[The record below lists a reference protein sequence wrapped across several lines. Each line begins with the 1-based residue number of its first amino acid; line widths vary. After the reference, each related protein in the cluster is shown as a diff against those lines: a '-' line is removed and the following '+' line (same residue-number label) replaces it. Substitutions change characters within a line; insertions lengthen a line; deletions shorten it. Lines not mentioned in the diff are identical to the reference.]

1 MTVNTLDSEKSS
13 LLHGPWIVACSYCNW
28 TSLDVNLK
36 FEKAINF
43 YSQISKLRG
52 KDATSSPAKPPGHDG
67 LTKDEPG
74 PVDSESSSDPDAI
87 FASLKSF
94 YKSQLSA
101 STGNNPLLTPAGELN
116 YNSPSSLARLMSL
129 YAGIGSY
136 GKKSNAKNHGMRE
149 SANRAE
155 GLRLIDPLA
164 DGDTVQ
170 KLRTQGWSGTTS
182 VAQQAE
188 QTQPTRFIDELL
200 PVPTPL
206 RTKRGKRCANCRHI
220 LVKPESKVQS
230 TRFRIKLVA
239 VNYIP
244 KISLEALR
252 SPQQP
257 VINLTSLVP
266 YQANQFLLTLRNAIF
281 DRVHVTLAT
290 PTRTPGPYGH
300 KVTILCPEF
309 DLGPN
314 LDIWEEAL
322 KDNPRSDSHS
332 QSAKLEKSPTMDYSS
347 SRTGGESRV
356 AEAGKVWEK
365 GRDWTTVV
373 LEVVCTGISGKGEEG
388 NEDDSEQKRGLEE
401 DEDVLEIPIFVR
413 LEWMGDVGVDENT
426 SSLETTTLSG
436 GRTMT
441 KRELAYWVVIGVGRV
456 ASTSTF

>member
-28 TSLDVNLK
+28 TSLDVDLK

-43 YSQISKLRG
+43 NAQIPKMRG
-52 KDATSSPAKPPGHDG
+52 KCGPTTIAKWPNYDG
-67 LTKDEPG
+67 LTKDEPTSM
-74 PVDSESSSDPDAI
+74 DSEASSDPDAI

-101 STGNNPLLTPAGELN
+101 STGNNPLLTPAGELS

-136 GKKSNAKNHGMRE
+136 GKKSNAKNQEMRE
-149 SANRAE
+149 SANQGE
-155 GLRLIDPLA
+155 GLCLTDPLA
-164 DGDTVQ
+164 DSAAVQ

-182 VAQQAE
+182 IAQQAE

-244 KISLEALR
+244 KFTLEALR

-257 VINLTSLVP
+257 AIDLTSLVP
-266 YQANQFLLTLRNAIF
+266 YRANQFLLTMRNAIF

-290 PTRTPGPYGH
+290 PARTPGPHGH

-322 KDNPRSDSHS
+322 KDNPRSDPHA
-332 QSAKLEKSPTMDYSS
+332 QSSSKLGNPPPATDSP

-356 AEAGKVWEK
+356 AEAGKVWDK

-373 LEVVCTGISGKGEEG
+373 LEVVCAAITQKGEEG
-388 NEDDSEQKRGLEE
+388 NDDGEQQLKRGLEE
-401 DEDVLEIPIFVR
+401 DEDVLEIPVFVR
-413 LEWMGDVGVDENT
+413 LEWMGDLGVDENT
-426 SSLETTTLSG
+426 NSLETTISG
-436 GRTMT
+436 GRTLT
-441 KRELAYWVVIGVGRV
+441 KRELAYWVVLGVGRI
-456 ASTSTF
+456 ATE

>member
-13 LLHGPWIVACSYCNW
+13 LLHGPWIVVCGYCNW
-28 TSLDVNLK
+28 TSLDVGLK

-43 YSQISKLRG
+43 YGQIPKLKG
-52 KDATSSPAKPPGHDG
+52 KGAPPSTTKLLGHDG
-67 LTKDEPG
+67 VTKDQPG
-74 PVDSESSSDPDAI
+74 PGDSELSSDPDAV

-136 GKKSNAKNHGMRE
+136 GKKNNAKNQEMRE

-155 GLRLIDPLA
+155 GLRLVDPLA
-164 DGDTVQ
+164 DRDAVQ
-170 KLRTQGWSGTTS
+170 KLRTQAWSGTTS
-182 VAQQAE
+182 IAQQAE
-188 QTQPTRFIDELL
+188 QTLPTRFLDELL
-200 PVPTPL
+200 PVPTLL

-244 KISLEALR
+244 KFSLEALR

-257 VINLTSLVP
+257 AIDLTSLVP
-266 YQANQFLLTLRNAIF
+266 YQANQFLLTMRNAIY
-281 DRVHVTLAT
+281 DHVHVTLAT
-290 PTRTPGPYGH
+290 PTRTPGPHGH

-322 KDNPRSDSHS
+322 KDNGRSDPHVA
-332 QSAKLEKSPTMDYSS
+332 QSSSKLENIPAMDS
-347 SRTGGESRV
+347 SRASGESRV

-373 LEVVCTGISGKGEEG
+373 LEVVCTAISGKGKG
-388 NEDDSEQKRGLEE
+388 DDDDQQQKRGLEE
-401 DEDVLEIPIFVR
+401 DEDLLEIPIFVR
-413 LEWMGDVGVDENT
+413 LEWMGDLGVDEAA
-426 SSLETTTLSG
+426 SSVDTTLSK
-436 GRTMT
+436 GRTLT

-456 ASTSTF
+456 ST

>member
-28 TSLDVNLK
+28 TSLDVGLK

-43 YSQISKLRG
+43 YGQIPKMRG
-52 KDATSSPAKPPGHDG
+52 KGAPPSTAKSPEHDS

-74 PVDSESSSDPDAI
+74 SMDSEASSDPDAI

-101 STGNNPLLTPAGELN
+101 STGNNPLLTPGGELN

-136 GKKSNAKNHGMRE
+136 GKKSNTKTQEMRE

-155 GLRLIDPLA
+155 GLRLTDPLA
-164 DGDTVQ
+164 DSNAIQ

-182 VAQQAE
+182 IAQQAE

-257 VINLTSLVP
+257 AIDLTSLVP
-266 YQANQFLLTLRNAIF
+266 HRANQFLLTMRNAIF
-281 DRVHVTLAT
+281 DQVHVTLAT
-290 PTRTPGPYGH
+290 PARTPGPHGH
-300 KVTILCPEF
+300 KVTILCPDF

-322 KDNPRSDSHS
+322 KDNPRSDPHARSS
-332 QSAKLEKSPTMDYSS
+332 SKSGNPPATDSS
-347 SRTGGESRV
+347 SRAGGESRV
-356 AEAGKVWEK
+356 AEAGKVWET

-373 LEVVCTGISGKGEEG
+373 LEVVCSAITEKGEG
-388 NEDDSEQKRGLEE
+388 GDVDDEERKRGLEE

-413 LEWMGDVGVDENT
+413 LEWMGDLSVDENT
-426 SSLETTTLSG
+426 SSLETTVSA
-436 GRTMT
+436 GRTLT
-441 KRELAYWVVIGVGRV
+441 KRELAYWVVLGVGRI
-456 ASTSTF
+456 AS

>member
-28 TSLDVNLK
+28 TSLDVDLK

-43 YSQISKLRG
+43 YGQIPKMRG
-52 KDATSSPAKPPGHDG
+52 KGAPSSTAKSPGHDG
-67 LTKDEPG
+67 LTKDEPASM
-74 PVDSESSSDPDAI
+74 DSEASSDPNAI

-116 YNSPSSLARLMSL
+116 YNSPSNLARLMSL

-136 GKKSNAKNHGMRE
+136 GKKSNAKNQEMRE
-149 SANRAE
+149 SATRAE

-164 DGDTVQ
+164 DSDAVK

-182 VAQQAE
+182 IAQQAE
-188 QTQPTRFIDELL
+188 QTQPTRFVDELL

-257 VINLTSLVP
+257 AIDLTSLVP
-266 YQANQFLLTLRNAIF
+266 HRANQFLLTMRNAIF

-290 PTRTPGPYGH
+290 PARTPGPHGH

-322 KDNPRSDSHS
+322 KDNPRSDPHA
-332 QSAKLEKSPTMDYSS
+332 QSS
-347 SRTGGESRV
+347 SKLGNPPAMDSSNRTGGGESRV
-356 AEAGKVWEK
+356 AEAGKVWDK

-373 LEVVCTGISGKGEEG
+373 LEVVCAAITAKGEED
-388 NEDDSEQKRGLEE
+388 NHDDQPSRGLEE

-413 LEWMGDVGVDENT
+413 LEWMGDLGVDENA
-426 SSLETTTLSG
+426 SSLETTVSG
-436 GRTMT
+436 GRTLA
-441 KRELAYWVVIGVGRV
+441 KRELAYWVVLGVGRI
-456 ASTSTF
+456 AS